1 MQKIHVKNNDIKNKY
16 KIVTKQLN
24 KQKISI
30 NLSVNLLK
38 KTTYNLISMYIFIFK
53 KLGE

>member
-1 MQKIHVKNNDIKNKY
+1 MQSYKNVKNTCKNNDIKNKF

-30 NLSVNLLK
+30 ILSVNLLRK
-38 KTTYNLISMYIFIFK
+38 NYV
-53 KLGE
+53 